1 MLDQKNIEL
10 SNIRLQK
17 SEKCYLAAIQDVR
30 NGDYDSANNRAY
42 YSMYHAIRSLLAL
55 EGVDFK
61 KHSQTIGYFNKNYV
75 HAKLIEAQFTKMITE
90 ASNSRNSSDYDDYY
104 VATLEEAEQNTDNA
118 NKFIET
124 IKQYIEERLKAENN
138 GIIEKFN

>member
-10 SNIRLQK
+10 SKIRLQK
-17 SEKCYLAAIQDVR
+17 SQKCYLSAIQDAR
-30 NGDYDSANNRAY
+30 DGDYDSANNRAY

-61 KHSQTIGYFNKNYV
+61 KHSQTIGYFNKNYI
-75 HAKLIEAQFTKMITE
+75 HTKLIDAYFNKMIIE

-104 VATLEEAEQNTDNA
+104 VATLEEAE
-118 NKFIET
+118 
-124 IKQYIEERLKAENN
+124 
-138 GIIEKFN
+138 